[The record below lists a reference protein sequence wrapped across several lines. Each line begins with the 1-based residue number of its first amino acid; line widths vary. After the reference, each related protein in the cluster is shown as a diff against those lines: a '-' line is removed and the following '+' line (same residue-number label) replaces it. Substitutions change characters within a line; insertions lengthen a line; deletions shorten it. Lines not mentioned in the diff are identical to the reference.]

1 VPLSLAQAPFEPL
14 ARDRSASEAVGLA
27 RYAYNGSDLLE
38 PLMSM
43 NPRTRRPAASAEG
56 APEATQGE
64 GAAPPSGVRAI
75 KKYPNRRLYDTQTSS
90 YITLADVKD
99 MVMAVEQFVVVD
111 AKTGEDL
118 TRSILLQIILEEETG
133 GVPMFST
140 QALAQ
145 IIRFYG
151 HTMQGVMGN
160 YLEKNIQSFID
171 LQSRLTE
178 NSVVN
183 LPNPMQSF
191 MTSYMEQS
199 SQIFTQMQEQ
209 MAKQAETLM
218 GAIQPKK

>member
-1 VPLSLAQAPFEPL
+1 
-14 ARDRSASEAVGLA
+14 
-27 RYAYNGSDLLE
+27 
-38 PLMSM
+38 MST
-43 NPRTRRPAASAEG
+43 NPRTRRTASSTEG
-56 APEATQGE
+56 APEAAGE
-64 GAAPPSGVRAI
+64 GGAPPPGVRAI

-99 MVMAVEQFVVVD
+99 MVMAVEHFIVLD

-171 LQSRLTE
+171 MQARLTE
-178 NSVVN
+178 NAVVK
-183 LPNPMQSF
+183 LPNPVQSF

-209 MAKQAETLM
+209 MAKQAETLI
-218 GAIQPKK
+218 GAIQPIPPKK